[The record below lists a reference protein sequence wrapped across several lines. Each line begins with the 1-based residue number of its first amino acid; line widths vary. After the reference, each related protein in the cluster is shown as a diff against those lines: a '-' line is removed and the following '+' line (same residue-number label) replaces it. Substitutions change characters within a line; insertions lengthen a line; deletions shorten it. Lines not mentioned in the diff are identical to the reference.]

1 MDFLPEG
8 RIYPTETNRSLI
20 SSQSGLEQA
29 MNEDRILEAK
39 ACLCNGSHDLIV
51 SLGSGT
57 GIIPREV
64 SGKEQYGIS
73 PLFRGSGIQSHLW

>member
-20 SSQSGLEQA
+20 SSQAGLELA
-29 MNEDRILEAK
+29 MNEERILEAK

-51 SLGSGT
+51 SLGNGNRNY
-57 GIIPREV
+57 PE
-64 SGKEQYGIS
+64 
-73 PLFRGSGIQSHLW
+73 